1 MNITKVTYE
10 DKEAIQNDET
20 IAEKNKV
27 TANNMNQIKKTIN
40 DNADVL
46 TEVKNT
52 VDELNEDVGNIKTVQ
67 TAQNS
72 TISNMNNA
80 IVQNSEEIYENA
92 NNIVELQK
100 ENTALKEE
108 LKRQKEDNKLNGLT
122 EDNEGEMLHITNT
135 TGARFNSLEIFGN
148 EKQETRSGK
157 NIYGA
162 GSKWFNN
169 IGGTNLNI
177 SERTDSSCVLT
188 ATGRGF
194 TSFGSTQAGGGSEY
208 RTEIEPNTEY
218 TFSLKAEL
226 LSGSNGFGMYAFF
239 SKDSSSEYFSEKHID
254 YADEITFVTPEDA
267 KYFYFRVDIFNAS
280 ASYRISEIQLEKGSK
295 ATEFEEY
302 GAMPSFDH
310 PSEVKVVGDNINLFS
325 TEYFEDFSNNSGATH
340 ETIDDMI
347 KVSTSSESQFSG
359 IYLNTIRPNVVELNN
374 KIKGKTVTYSFEV
387 KADENINLSFG
398 KTGNV
403 KIRQVSK
410 KWRKLFITYPDA
422 STSSIYFYN
431 NSATIT
437 NFYIRNIKL
446 EYGEKTSPYS
456 TLGCG
461 SIELKLCNKNILNIE
476 KDSSIESNGLE
487 ITTDEYGTLTFNG
500 TTMANLYV
508 SLDLKYIGTLEA
520 SIEQKKFKKGTYV
533 FSSENLT
540 DIIDINLSAYIRQ
553 TAAGGEVIQYS
564 SLYRPFGAKSKNAK
578 FKLEEDVEAVAYLW
592 IASGIK
598 FDNAKI
604 KFQIELGETATDI
617 VAHEEQNYIIPVQQ
631 RMFSGD
637 KFVKL
642 DGQWKEMHTMG
653 TVYSKDVSNIVVS
666 GSAVSGVDGF
676 YRYNVNLKIS
686 NRKYGSYIRLYSN
699 YFKYG
704 DSRWNNKEGICGW
717 ENGQNFCIGTFNKN
731 FDTAGKLKTFLL
743 NNPVI
748 FYYELAEPLY
758 LDCTKEQIEI
768 LDKIEKEAHTY
779 KEVTNVYTED
789 EVGAILKTNTNVD
802 LKSLINNIQE
812 HLIAQQDKII
822 PEIITSVIKN
832 KNFELKDI
840 LYKINK
846 MWIESAITEEEKA
859 QLDELAR
866 EKR

>member
-108 LKRQKEDNKLNGLT
+108 LERQKEDNKLNGLT

-169 IGGTNLNI
+169 IGGTNLNV

-194 TSFGSTQAGGGSEY
+194 TSFGSGQAGGSSEY

-226 LSGSNGFGMYAFF
+226 LSGSNGFGIYAFF
-239 SKDSSSEYFSEKHID
+239 SKDGSSEYFSEKHVD
-254 YADEITFVTPEDA
+254 YADEITFVTPENA

-302 GAMPSFDH
+302 GAMPSFDY
-310 PSEVKVVGDNINLFS
+310 PSEVKAVGGNVNIFNDEVYKGFEVTQQNYNAL
-325 TEYFEDFSNNSGATH
+325 EKVDLKLEANKYYVAKIYFEDGTSVAVNNSNFMLYAYKSDGTQSANIPNGIAKTYANAT
-340 ETIDDMI
+340 ELVKAKIVANSTGLSTYANKVIAGI
-347 KVSTSSESQFSG
+347 KIEEVADEEGQPTPYGNYGQG
-359 IYLNTIRPNVVELNN
+359 CIELNITN
-374 KIKGKTVTYSFEV
+374 KNVLHIQKNSTVT
-387 KADENINLSFG
+387 KAG
-398 KTGNV
+398 MTV
-403 KIRQVSK
+403 
-410 KWRKLFITYPDA
+410 
-422 STSSIYFYN
+422 
-431 NSATIT
+431 
-437 NFYIRNIKL
+437 
-446 EYGEKTSPYS
+446 
-456 TLGCG
+456 
-461 SIELKLCNKNILNIE
+461 
-476 KDSSIESNGLE
+476 
-487 ITTDEYGTLTFNG
+487 TTDKDGILTLNG
-500 TTMANLYV
+500 TTTSAI
-508 SLDLKYIGTLEA
+508 YIGLNKNNFIMQAGNLFERSMFRKGNYNFSVDNLSSTQTLNA
-520 SIEQKKFKKGTYV
+520 
-533 FSSENLT
+533 
-540 DIIDINLSAYIRQ
+540 SAYIRKSYNS
-553 TAAGGEVIQYS
+553 GEIVYLES
-564 SLYRPFGAKSKNAK
+564 VFSAKHRDKN
-578 FKLEEDVEAVAYLW
+578 FILEEDKEAVVYLW
-592 IASGIK
+592 IASGITLN
-598 FDNAKI
+598 NAKL
-604 KFQIELGETATDI
+604 KFQIELDNATDI
-617 VAHEEQNYIIPVQQ
+617 VTNEEQNYIIPVQQ

-653 TVYSKDVSNIVVS
+653 TVYSKDVSV
-666 GSAVSGVDGF
+666 GVGNATSNVDDF
-676 YRYNVNLKIS
+676 YRYSVNFGQLG
-686 NRKYGSYIRLYSN
+686 RKRGSYIKILSN
-699 YFKYG
+699 YFKYA
-704 DSRWNNKEGICGW
+704 DSRWNKEEGICGW
-717 ENGQNFCIGTFNKN
+717 ENGQIFCIGTYNKN
-731 FDTAGKLKTFLL
+731 FDTAEKLKTFLTE
-743 NNPVI
+743 NNVEI
-748 FYYELAEPLY
+748 AYELAKPIY
-758 LDCTKEQIEI
+758 LDCTKEQISV
-768 LDKIEKEAHTY
+768 LNKIEQEAHTFAD
-779 KEVTNVYTED
+779 VTNVYTED
-789 EVGAILKTNTNVD
+789 EVGAIIKTNTNVD
-802 LKSLINNIQE
+802 LSSIKETLDNIQKQI
-812 HLIAQQDKII
+812 IA
-822 PEIITSVIKN
+822 
-832 KNFELKDI
+832 
-840 LYKINK
+840 
-846 MWIESAITEEEKA
+846 
-859 QLDELAR
+859 
-866 EKR
+866 